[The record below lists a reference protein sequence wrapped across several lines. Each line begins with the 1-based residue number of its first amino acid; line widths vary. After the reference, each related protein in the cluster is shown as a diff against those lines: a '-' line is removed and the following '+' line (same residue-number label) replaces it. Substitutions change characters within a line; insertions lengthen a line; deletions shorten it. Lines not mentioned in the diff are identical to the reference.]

1 MCYIETHHHFSMFYK
16 VKYIGQ
22 FIANHIMTA
31 SIIITVFSGIFISHG
46 HAFGDVGD
54 THQDPPNITSELVL
68 DSISRLERAER
79 VARFGHWEFNL
90 DTNTVL
96 ASEGAQI
103 LYGLEGDFWNIP
115 EVQKIPLPEYREML
129 DQALHSLI
137 HNNIPYEVSF
147 KIKRPT
153 DGHIL
158 AIYSVAEYIPEQNI
172 VFGVIE
178 DITAQVAAEDAYQN
192 RYNRYLLALTLAIT
206 GLLIIIGL
214 LAGAYINHRR
224 LTLTIQEREHTLS
237 TTLNSIGDAVI
248 CTDTHGMVTKLN
260 PVAEQLSGWN
270 HEEAIGKPLN
280 EILRLVNDETREPV
294 MNPVDEVLKSGNIVG
309 LANSTVLIAKDGT
322 EYQISDSAAPI
333 RTDAGNNLGVVMVFR
348 DVTEQY
354 ESQKELRSWHDLM
367 QYLIKYDPNG
377 IVVLDNNLT
386 HIFVSDRFL
395 SDYNV
400 QDKELI
406 GKNHYEVFPDIPER
420 WREVHNR
427 VLKGEVISS
436 DDDIYY
442 RSDGSIDYTRW
453 ECRPWQNNSG
463 EIIGIILY
471 TEVITQ
477 KREEEIKK
485 HQTFALLDELMKN
498 SPSLISVLDAEGK
511 YILVSQAH
519 ATYLNTSVDEI
530 QGKTVTDLLPS
541 DIAKMFQNDIKKVL
555 KTNEPIS
562 KIDILPTENS
572 KIYFET
578 SLFPIEYPGNPANN
592 KLVGAISTDISERVE
607 AERTKLE
614 RERYFRTFVEGC
626 PDGIFV
632 QTNHKFAYLNKAAL
646 MIFGATAES
655 QVLGTKILDR
665 IHPDYHEIVTRR
677 MQHLNNDIKNVEV
690 IQEIFIRIDGSQVP
704 VEVSAVPILFEGK
717 NGAMVY
723 VRDITERKRAEED
736 RLNLERHML
745 QTQKLESLGVLAGG
759 IAHDFN
765 NILMA
770 IMGHSELALEELS
783 PVAPARQSINDIATA
798 AKRASELC
806 RQMMTYAG
814 KTSHTPEQVNLKT
827 LFDEM
832 LHLLKTSISKKA
844 IINLHIS
851 ENLPPILADPSQI
864 RQIVMNLIINAS
876 DAIGD
881 KSGVISITTGATRCD
896 EEYLMQTDLY
906 SEITPGM
913 YVYFEVSDTG
923 SGMDT
928 ETQSRIFEPFF
939 TTKFSGRGLGLA
951 SVMGIVRTHNGAIKV
966 YSEPGKGTTFKI
978 LLPAVNNVL
987 SISDAKNNKSQGKL
1001 WSGQGTVLLV
1011 DDEETLRA
1019 LGARIL
1025 EHLGLTVITAE
1036 DGRKALE
1043 IYRNDKDLIDAV
1055 LMDLTMP
1062 HMDGAQAY
1070 AEMRKINPDVK
1081 VVIASG
1087 NVVEDVAARFA
1098 GKGVAGILQK
1108 PYSIISLREVLSTIL
1123 PSATEN
1129 LDQK

>member
-1 MCYIETHHHFSMFYK
+1 MHFTVPHHRFSTLPEICKICPSNSSY
-16 VKYIGQ
+16 
-22 FIANHIMTA
+22 
-31 SIIITVFSGIFISHG
+31 IITGLIFIFILGAIYSSQWP
-46 HAFGDVGD
+46 AYSDVNDANETPSTVSSG
-54 THQDPPNITSELVL
+54 LVL

-79 VARFGHWEFNL
+79 IARFGHWEFNL
-90 DTNTVL
+90 NTNTVL

-103 LYGLEGDFWNIP
+103 LYGLEGNYWNIP
-115 EVQKIPLPEYREML
+115 DVQKIPLPEYRDIL
-129 DQALHSLI
+129 DNALKGLI
-137 HNNIPYEVSF
+137 QNNTPYEVIF

-153 DGHIL
+153 DGQIL

-178 DITAQVAAEDAYQN
+178 DITAQVTAEEAYQR
-192 RYNRYLLALTLAIT
+192 RYNRYLFALALAIL
-206 GLLIIIGL
+206 GLLIIIAL
-214 LAGAYINHRR
+214 LTTVYMMHRR
-224 LTLTIQEREHTLS
+224 MTLTIQEREQILS

-248 CTDTHGMVTKLN
+248 CTDTHGIVTKLN

-270 HEEAIGKPLN
+270 HDEAIGKPLKK
-280 EILRLVNDETREPV
+280 ILRLINDETREEV
-294 MNPVDEVLKSGNIVG
+294 INPVDEVMKSGNIVG
-309 LANSTVLIAKDGT
+309 LANSTILIAKDGS
-322 EYQISDSAAPI
+322 EYQIADSAAPI
-333 RTDAGNNLGVVMVFR
+333 QTEYGDTLGVVMVFR

-354 ESQKELRSWHDLM
+354 EAQKKLRSWHDLM
-367 QYLIKYDPNG
+367 HYIIKYNPNA
-377 IVVLDNNLT
+377 IAVLDNNLN
-386 HIFVSDRFL
+386 HVYVSDRFL
-395 SDYNV
+395 NDYNM
-400 QDKELI
+400 KGKNII
-406 GKNHYEVFPDIPER
+406 GKHHYEVFPAIPER
-420 WREVHNR
+420 IRDVHKR
-427 VLKGEVISS
+427 VLQGEVLSS
-436 DDDIYY
+436 DEEVYQHA
-442 RSDGSIDYTRW
+442 DGLIDYSRW
-453 ECRPWQNNSG
+453 ECRPWRDNNG
-463 EIIGIILY
+463 EISGIILY
-471 TEVITQ
+471 TEIIT
-477 KREEEIKK
+477 KRRQEEIEKR
-485 HQTFALLDELMKN
+485 QTFVLLDVLLNN
-498 SPSLISVLDAEGK
+498 SPSMISIMDSEGK

-519 ATYLNTSVDEI
+519 ATYLQKSVNEI
-530 QGKTVTDLLPS
+530 QGKTIEELLPP
-541 DIAKMFQNDIKKVL
+541 DITQVFHKDINKVL
-555 KTNEPIS
+555 DTNEPLL
-562 KIDILPTENS
+562 KIDILTAENTV
-572 KIYFET
+572 KYFET
-578 SLFPIEYPGNPANN
+578 SLFPIVYPGNPSNS
-592 KLVGAISTDISERVE
+592 KLIGAISTDITERVE

-632 QTNHKFAYLNKAAL
+632 QTDQRFAYLNKAAL
-646 MIFGATAES
+646 KIFGATSES
-655 QVLGTKILDR
+655 QLLDTKIIDW
-665 IHPDYHEIVTRR
+665 IHPDYHDVVKKRI
-677 MQHLNNDIKNVEV
+677 QQLNQDNKSVEMLE
-690 IQEIFIRIDGSQVP
+690 EIFLRIDGSHVP
-704 VEVSAVPILFEGK
+704 IEASAVPIVYEGK

-723 VRDITERKRAEED
+723 LRDITERKKAEEN

-814 KTSHTPEQVNLKT
+814 KTSHSPELVNLKT
-827 LFDEM
+827 LFEEM

-844 IINLHIS
+844 IFNLHIA
-851 ENLPPILADPSQI
+851 EDLPSILADPSQI

-906 SEITPGM
+906 SEIAPGL

-923 SGMDT
+923 IGMDIT
-928 ETQSRIFEPFF
+928 TQSRIFEPFF

-978 LLPAVNNVL
+978 LLPAIDSAL
-987 SISDAKNNKSQGKL
+987 FINKEDSEHEQIEL
-1001 WSGQGTVLLV
+1001 WSGKGTVLFV

-1025 EHLGLTVITAE
+1025 EHLGLNVITAA
-1036 DGRKALE
+1036 DGRKALD
-1043 IYRNDKDLIDAV
+1043 IYRADKDRIDAV

-1070 AEMRKINPDVK
+1070 TEMRKLNPDAK
-1081 VVIASG
+1081 VIIASG

-1108 PYSIISLREVLSTIL
+1108 PYSIIRLRELLSSIL
-1123 PSATEN
+1123 PSST
-1129 LDQK
+1129 